1 MHLIISPRVKVIS
14 PVSPDETSKKSHRQS
29 AISPIG
35 AVYEGGNSA
44 WNPFFRRIGAGTGTG
59 TGAEAGA
66 SARSVVEIGVSVGV
80 TGTSEGGIVV
90 LVPFVTTF
98 KNEKKS

>member
-59 TGAEAGA
+59 AEAGA

>member
-1 MHLIISPRVKVIS
+1 MHLMISPRVKVIS

-29 AISPIG
+29 AISPMG

-44 WNPFFRRIGAGTGTG
+44 WNPFLRRIGAG
-59 TGAEAGA
+59 AGA
-66 SARSVVEIGVSVGV
+66 AAGVSARSVVEVDVSTGVAGS
-80 TGTSEGGIVV
+80 SEGGTVA

-98 KNEKKS
+98 ANSK